1 MVTKLASGE
10 LVFSSS
16 LATGLTILLKLAEI
30 NTCFNGNAA
39 LGKHNN
45 FHTSYNLFF
54 QQNKCFKML
63 ALFPFP
69 SHSNWWLCVQL
80 LASMF
85 SFRRNA
91 TLSINAIPASCLLLH
106 ALHDDFL
113 SHVCGWASQ
122 AAECCHQAIW
132 KTIKKSFC
140 VLRSADGSWYLF
152 SAFFSHFS
160 ATSLE
165 KASPLAEGYLRHRS
179 VLSGTNS
186 TVSVVKMT
194 PLSFLPGAK
203 ITKYLGI
210 INMFFIRETTSLREV
225 SCLPGMPFVPGNNF
239 LSFARIR
246 GLSWGVA
253 QPGSRIC
260 HLGKVLSAERVPCA
274 ALVTEHVKP
283 FSVWLC

>member
-1 MVTKLASGE
+1 MWSWKIGGDKQEAIIKGTVKAMVTKLASGE

-91 TLSINAIPASCLLLH
+91 TLSINSFQLL
-106 ALHDDFL
+106 
-113 SHVCGWASQ
+113 V
-122 AAECCHQAIW
+122 
-132 KTIKKSFC
+132 SFC
-140 VLRSADGSWYLF
+140 MLC
-152 SAFFSHFS
+152 
-160 ATSLE
+160 
-165 KASPLAEGYLRHRS
+165 
-179 VLSGTNS
+179 
-186 TVSVVKMT
+186 MII
-194 PLSFLPGAK
+194 SFLTCVAEHHRQLNVV
-203 ITKYLGI
+203 TKL
-210 INMFFIRETTSLREV
+210 F
-225 SCLPGMPFVPGNNF
+225 
-239 LSFARIR
+239 
-246 GLSWGVA
+246 
-253 QPGSRIC
+253 
-260 HLGKVLSAERVPCA
+260 GKP
-274 ALVTEHVKP
+274 
-283 FSVWLC
+283 